1 MKKLILIPLICGIFA
16 YSLRSIM
23 EYKQQKVIE
32 EYQQITQE
40 LEDQI
45 KYLTNYSVKVTYYV
59 PSKGGINSYGN
70 PNKTATM
77 QKPRPGKTV
86 AVSRDLIHLLYK
98 KIYVYNG
105 KHGGVF
111 YVNDL
116 LANSYNGKKIRKQI
130 DICVKD
136 IEEIPRQG
144 VFHNVPIAVKFD

>member
-16 YSLRSIM
+16 YGLCSIM

-40 LEDQI
+40 LEEQI

-59 PSKGGINSYGN
+59 PSKGGINSYGD

-77 QKPRPGKTV
+77 QKPKPGKTV

-98 KIYVYNG
+98 KIYVKG
-105 KHGGVF
+105 KGVF
-111 YVNDL
+111 YANDL
-116 LANSYNGKKIRKQI
+116 LANSYKGKKIRNQI

-136 IEEIPRQG
+136 IEDIPRQG